1 MVPKPESATELA
13 ARRRATRNPTP
24 VTTMP
29 AGAPPAPVA
38 TGVPDRVVASRALVA
53 AHLGAGGPAALAGGV
68 FAGRPAIL
76 EPMPAT
82 AAVLP
87 QDADYVTAACD
98 AEEAMVPPGCYTPVT
113 RLLWHK
119 GYRIRRD
126 LYDAVL
132 AEHAR
137 NTAAGAPTT
146 AAPAALPPGVTD
158 VPATMLVN
166 RVDPVIPGAPVQP

>member
-1 MVPKPESATELA
+1 MVTKPESATELA

-24 VTTMP
+24 TPMA
-29 AGAPPAPVA
+29 AGASPAPVA
-38 TGVPDRVVASRALVA
+38 ATVPNRVVASRTLVA
-53 AHLGAGGPAALAGGV
+53 AHVGAGGPAAPTGGV

-82 AAVLP
+82 AAALP

-98 AEEAMVPPGCYTPVT
+98 AEESMVPPGCYTPVT

-119 GYRIRRD
+119 GYRVRRD

-132 AEHAR
+132 AEHAL

-146 AAPAALPPGVTD
+146 AAPAGLPPGVTD

>member
-1 MVPKPESATELA
+1 MVTKPESATELA

-24 VTTMP
+24 TPMA
-29 AGAPPAPVA
+29 AGASPAPVA
-38 TGVPDRVVASRALVA
+38 ATVPDRVVASRALVA
-53 AHLGAGGPAALAGGV
+53 AHLGAGGPAAPTGGV

-82 AAVLP
+82 AAALP

-98 AEEAMVPPGCYTPVT
+98 AEESMVPPGCYTPVT
-113 RLLWHK
+113 RLLWQR

-146 AAPAALPPGVTD
+146 AAPAALPPGITD
-158 VPATMLVN
+158 VPPTMLVN
-166 RVDPVIPGAPVQP
+166 RVDPISPGAPAQP

>member
-1 MVPKPESATELA
+1 MVTKPESATELA

-24 VTTMP
+24 TPMA
-29 AGAPPAPVA
+29 AGALPAPVA
-38 TGVPDRVVASRALVA
+38 ATVPDRVVASRTLVA
-53 AHLGAGGPAALAGGV
+53 AHVGAGGPAAPTGGV

-98 AEEAMVPPGCYTPVT
+98 AEESMVPPGCYTPVT

-119 GYRIRRD
+119 GYRVRRD

-137 NTAAGAPTT
+137 NTAVGAPTA

-166 RVDPVIPGAPVQP
+166 RVDPVTPGAPVQP

>member
-1 MVPKPESATELA
+1 MVTKPESATELA

-24 VTTMP
+24 TPMA
-29 AGAPPAPVA
+29 AGALPAPVA
-38 TGVPDRVVASRALVA
+38 ATVPNRVVASRALVA
-53 AHLGAGGPAALAGGV
+53 AHVGAGGPAAPTGGV

-82 AAVLP
+82 AAALP

-98 AEEAMVPPGCYTPVT
+98 AEESMVPPGCYTPVT
-113 RLLWHK
+113 RLLWQR

-137 NTAAGAPTT
+137 NTAAGAPTA

-166 RVDPVIPGAPVQP
+166 RVDPVLPGAPAQP